1 MVDQQPLSTPTA
13 KVYNGGG
20 QRSEEVELHADQQR
34 SSVWR
39 GGVEGARREGGGTA
53 ADSLAVVHSGLG
65 GRCFA

>member
-1 MVDQQPLSTPTA
+1 MQTSSALPS
-13 KVYNGGG
+13 GG
-20 QRSEEVELHADQQR
+20 
-34 SSVWR
+34 